1 MTGARYVRT
10 DPIKEAVAGHELD
23 VLSAIGI
30 DWRGGRGHIN
40 CPYPD
45 HGGKDD
51 WRWDDSKACAFCTC
65 IGKRPDE
72 GGSHSIFDVVS
83 AREGI
88 DFEKAKV
95 RVAEIIG
102 CTDLIEEGG
111 GGPRGQKQDAASL
124 LSAPAENRDDAL
136 PRKYLAFRLGIEPA
150 AMLMPTTKTVGIKAL
165 GYFDLP
171 DAAGA
176 KPKLVGMFPCAVF
189 ETIDAMGRRHA
200 FRIYVAPD
208 GQGKADLD
216 GRDPKK
222 SVRASDGVSTAGRS
236 VLWGDPATAPHIIVC
251 EGIETG
257 AAVAVAMRTEIE
269 AGKVVVAAAI
279 SASGIEAFQPWPATK
294 HITVAADRDE
304 KRTLSKPAS
313 RRGEKAARNFG
324 AKLHDRVSVAIAM
337 PGAAGEKAD
346 WLDIFLRDGLDAVRA
361 GMQAAEPFEP
371 SEDEAAAA
379 DADKEHAAELDDIV
393 TAYPLPALGGT
404 RLCYR
409 HMPGGDIWVHKVT
422 RISSGEETMVPVF
435 SPLGVIAMLRHADQD
450 DAYGLRVAVQDMS
463 GQPRLVD
470 FDRADLGRMN
480 GVEIKAALF
489 EAGLRVEA
497 DGEAIVVA
505 ILKAAKPTRE
515 MVVVSRP
522 GWHRLTADVPVFV
535 DPSGEVSGLPDGQN
549 LELSAG
555 ARLPVPSAAGT
566 FDDWRAAIETVIKAD
581 NCPHWHLGIIG
592 GFAGPV
598 LELAGMEACGINL
611 SGMTSA
617 GKTTAQR
624 LAVSP
629 WSSTKIGN
637 GLLQSMRATE
647 NAVEGLAQ
655 RANGTVLALDEMA
668 HADGK
673 VIGRLIY
680 SIAGGVGKAR
690 MTAGAK
696 LKTPY
701 AWNTFAILSGE
712 CSLEEKVRGDGG
724 QWATGMPV
732 RFPDIDV
739 TSVNRN
745 AGQDVL
751 NAIDAACRN
760 HGHAGPAFVKALIA
774 EGMHRDPDRLRESVN
789 QAARKLAGPG
799 ADSALIRAAISFA
812 LLLVAGQMAKA
823 FNLLPASMEVSEA
836 VNWAWC
842 RFLASTDAVVLNPED
857 QAIGNIIRWIAE
869 RWGVTI
875 RHVDG
880 DGGMRD
886 AVAWHDDRAVYL
898 PTERIREA
906 AGGALKE
913 QQIAKVLNDRGLLAK
928 RTDAKRLAVRYV
940 PKIGHVQVY
949 ALSRAHFG
957 RSTNAA
963 GEAPFTVYDGGRP

>member
-1 MTGARYVRT
+1 
-10 DPIKEAVAGHELD
+10 
-23 VLSAIGI
+23 
-30 DWRGGRGHIN
+30 
-40 CPYPD
+40 
-45 HGGKDD
+45 
-51 WRWDDSKACAFCTC
+51 
-65 IGKRPDE
+65 
-72 GGSHSIFDVVS
+72 
-83 AREGI
+83 
-88 DFEKAKV
+88 
-95 RVAEIIG
+95 
-102 CTDLIEEGG
+102 
-111 GGPRGQKQDAASL
+111 
-124 LSAPAENRDDAL
+124 
-136 PRKYLAFRLGIEPA
+136 
-150 AMLMPTTKTVGIKAL
+150 
-165 GYFDLP
+165 
-171 DAAGA
+171 
-176 KPKLVGMFPCAVF
+176 
-189 ETIDAMGRRHA
+189 
-200 FRIYVAPD
+200 
-208 GQGKADLD
+208 
-216 GRDPKK
+216 
-222 SVRASDGVSTAGRS
+222 
-236 VLWGDPATAPHIIVC
+236 
-251 EGIETG
+251 
-257 AAVAVAMRTEIE
+257 
-269 AGKVVVAAAI
+269 
-279 SASGIEAFQPWPATK
+279 
-294 HITVAADRDE
+294 
-304 KRTLSKPAS
+304 
-313 RRGEKAARNFG
+313 
-324 AKLHDRVSVAIAM
+324 
-337 PGAAGEKAD
+337 
-346 WLDIFLRDGLDAVRA
+346 
-361 GMQAAEPFEP
+361 
-371 SEDEAAAA
+371 
-379 DADKEHAAELDDIV
+379 
-393 TAYPLPALGGT
+393 
-404 RLCYR
+404 
-409 HMPGGDIWVHKVT
+409 
-422 RISSGEETMVPVF
+422 
-435 SPLGVIAMLRHADQD
+435 
-450 DAYGLRVAVQDMS
+450 
-463 GQPRLVD
+463 
-470 FDRADLGRMN
+470 
-480 GVEIKAALF
+480 
-489 EAGLRVEA
+489 
-497 DGEAIVVA
+497 
-505 ILKAAKPTRE
+505 
-515 MVVVSRP
+515 
-522 GWHRLTADVPVFV
+522 
-535 DPSGEVSGLPDGQN
+535 
-549 LELSAG
+549 
-555 ARLPVPSAAGT
+555 
-566 FDDWRAAIETVIKAD
+566 KAD

-624 LAVSP
+624 LAVSS

-745 AGQDVL
+745 AEQGVL

-760 HGHAGPAFVKALIA
+760 HGHAGPAFVKALID

-799 ADSALIRAAISFA
+799 ADSALIRAATSFA
-812 LLLVAGQMAKA
+812 LLHVAGQLAKA

-913 QQIAKVLNDRGLLAK
+913 QQIA
-928 RTDAKRLAVRYV
+928 
-940 PKIGHVQVY
+940 
-949 ALSRAHFG
+949 
-957 RSTNAA
+957 
-963 GEAPFTVYDGGRP
+963 